1 MKGILF
7 LSVYFYIIYLTTSMF
22 TFVIRKEVI
31 HSKIRKISLTSNNG
45 YILDRREVISDSS
58 RGKGK
63 MYIVYPS

>member
-1 MKGILF
+1 
-7 LSVYFYIIYLTTSMF
+7 MF

-45 YILDRREVISDSS
+45 YILDSDSN

-63 MYIVYPS
+63 MYIVYPSYV